1 MTKLGGSLGPAV
13 GRPLFRSQ
21 SSAAGVSGAV
31 FLQGSRFGSGLQARE
46 LKDLKAIGQWISTWS
61 TNKLGKWWWE
71 WNGSSVPKLIIQ
83 SVQIAHI
90 ICVYIYIYSYVYYIY
105 MYMFISISLS
115 IYIYSY
121 LSISTYIYICIPS
134 SILWIHDSRD
144 VKLRT
149 QDLGTPCECSVF
161 FFSGLHFGR
170 TLRLF
175 WDLPLGL
182 LGLLLGLG
190 SCGFWVLRL
199 AMAMGGSGG
208 QYYDILGRA
217 GHLGRN
223 KNGAFD
229 QQTCGNPL
237 RKNQKLDFPA
247 TPGFIIPPMPVVDG
261 WTWSWYELMM
271 ISDDGG
277 PYINHIQIGF
287 VWNYPIQSTA

>member
-1 MTKLGGSLGPAV
+1 MMV
-13 GRPLFRSQ
+13 RVEWFF
-21 SSAAGVSGAV
+21 SSETHNSKC
-31 FLQGSRFGSGLQARE
+31 S
-46 LKDLKAIGQWISTWS
+46 DCTY
-61 TNKLGKWWWE
+61 NM
-71 WNGSSVPKLIIQ
+71 
-83 SVQIAHI
+83 
-90 ICVYIYIYSYVYYIY
+90 CIYIYSYVYYIY
-105 MYMFISISLS
+105 IYVYVHIYLSLYIYIFISIYLY
-115 IYIYSY
+115 IYIYMHSKQY
-121 LSISTYIYICIPS
+121 TL
-134 SILWIHDSRD
+134 DSR
-144 VKLRT
+144 LQGR
-149 QDLGTPCECSVF
+149 QAAYPRLGHTVRVLGF